1 MEINITQFYNAAN
14 AEDYSASCAELGDNA
29 GQITWNAA
37 LHADYNLIDT
47 DDKRDALRKWAKS
60 TVGWNAEEIS
70 AWSDNELNALFIQL
84 ISGDIR
90 EKGSLPWEEY
100 QAESEAG
107 LVSGALF
114 EGIGGGIYYY
124 LGE

>member
-14 AEDYSASCAELGDNA
+14 AEDYSASCAELGVNA
-29 GQITWNAA
+29 GEITWNAA
-37 LHADYNLIDT
+37 LHAEYNLIDT
-47 DDKRDALRKWAKS
+47 DEKRDALRTWAKS
-60 TVGWNAEEIS
+60 TGGWNAEEIS

-100 QAESEAG
+100 QDRAEEG
-107 LVSGALF
+107 LVSGTLF
-114 EGIGGGIYYY
+114 EDIDGEIYYY

>member
-1 MEINITQFYNAAN
+1 MEINITQFYNAAD
-14 AEDYSASCAELGDNA
+14 AEDYSASCAELGVNA
-29 GQITWNAA
+29 GEITWNAA

-47 DDKRDALRKWAKS
+47 DEKRDALRTWAKS
-60 TVGWNAEEIS
+60 TGGWDSEEIA

-84 ISGDIR
+84 VSGDIR
-90 EKGSLPWEEY
+90 GKGNLSWDEY
-100 QAESEAG
+100 QADAEAG